1 MLDRISAIDEPW
13 VKGLP
18 PETQKTVLRMA
29 SHQDNAR
36 FDKIS
41 YPWSWWSFWYTTC
54 KVFLCVFPF
63 YEVKPVS
70 VQYDKL
76 FPQYHLRRVVRP
88 EAPELFESAV
98 IVHDNAAAHSACT

>member
-1 MLDRISAIDEPW
+1 M
-13 VKGLP
+13 
-18 PETQKTVLRMA
+18 
-29 SHQDNAR
+29 
-36 FDKIS
+36 
-41 YPWSWWSFWYTTC
+41 
-54 KVFLCVFPF
+54 
-63 YEVKPVS
+63 S